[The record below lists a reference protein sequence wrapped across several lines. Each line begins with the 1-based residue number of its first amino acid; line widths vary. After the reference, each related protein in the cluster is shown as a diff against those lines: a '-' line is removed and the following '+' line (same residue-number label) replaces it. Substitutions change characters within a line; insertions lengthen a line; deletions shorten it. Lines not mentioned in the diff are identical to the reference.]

1 MCMFT
6 TWLGRWWISARLEGC
21 QASDHIWRHH
31 WIWLVRPQDNFQQC
45 LWRPKKSTLSPKNYD
60 YFLVFVPKPDQT
72 ISTAMNLKTE
82 ATEKWCCSIDG
93 KSTVSRNPTI
103 NFNVQLHQR
112 WPKNTFCIH
121 VATRDWRHLLHAD
134 VLVWQRAATLKKHF
148 WRICRLTNF
157 HRPNLV
163 FTFHIFIWILINVP
177 VPSVG
182 DLASPGSEKKK
193 KKKKGLF
200 TLSVE
205 V

>member
-31 WIWLVRPQDNFQQC
+31 WIWLVRPQDNFQKC

-60 YFLVFVPKPDQT
+60 HFLVFVPKPDQT

-93 KSTVSRNPTI
+93 KSTVSRDPTI

-121 VATRDWRHLLHAD
+121 VATRDWRHRLHAD
-134 VLVWQRAATLKKHF
+134 VLVWQRAATLKKTLLANLPADKLPPPKPRVYFSYIYLNSNQCSCSISWRFSFPGF
-148 WRICRLTNF
+148 W
-157 HRPNLV
+157 
-163 FTFHIFIWILINVP
+163 
-177 VPSVG
+177 
-182 DLASPGSEKKK
+182 KKK